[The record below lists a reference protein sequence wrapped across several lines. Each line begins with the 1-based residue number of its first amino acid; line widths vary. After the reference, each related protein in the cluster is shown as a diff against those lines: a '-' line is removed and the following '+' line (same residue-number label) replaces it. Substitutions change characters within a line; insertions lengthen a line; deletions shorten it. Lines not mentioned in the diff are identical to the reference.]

1 MHAYSY
7 YPFKNRLEEVEAK
20 DLADL
25 KSISEGWYVEYKV
38 QPIKIVEFAKHLSA
52 FANQHGGWLFIGI
65 KETSDGSRCAE
76 SFPGIDTANINNL
89 SIQIREASSAHINP
103 PVLYEEKI
111 INGPCE
117 DIGLSENKSILI
129 VGIPKSVNTP
139 HIHSSGRIFRR
150 LADHS
155 DPKPETDRHILDD
168 LWKRGEVHRLQVTK
182 FLSET
187 PPLPQT
193 ASNNPWIYIYFRPDE
208 NQPRPIKSIT
218 FEIFTDIVTNTSKI
232 VRGPHAPMDTVY
244 NAPNG
249 FIARQTK
256 GNDPSLPNLT
266 FHWWHDGT
274 ARLEIPLNKY
284 DLESLRKIGTYHHAQ
299 DFCSLLRRI
308 NFEKATVVDY
318 SSLLMAV
325 SALSNIYLELLK
337 ILEDTRGVYSC
348 CTLKNISYTS
358 PYLDTAHYL
367 SRIEKYSLP
376 LNAENEIRLPSEPN
390 QGNMYIHTYKSRFD
404 LTENADSAI
413 SIPMRFSAPLFG
425 NILLSVGAIHNDTD
439 WTEDMEMYGL
449 GIKPMPTGK

>member
-155 DPKPETDRHILDD
+155 DPKPQTDRHILDD

-187 PPLPQT
+187 PP
-193 ASNNPWIYIYFRPDE
+193 ASSNS
-208 NQPRPIKSIT
+208 IKQS
-218 FEIFTDIVTNTSKI
+218 
-232 VRGPHAPMDTVY
+232 MD
-244 NAPNG
+244 
-249 FIARQTK
+249 
-256 GNDPSLPNLT
+256 
-266 FHWWHDGT
+266 
-274 ARLEIPLNKY
+274 
-284 DLESLRKIGTYHHAQ
+284 
-299 DFCSLLRRI
+299 
-308 NFEKATVVDY
+308 
-318 SSLLMAV
+318 
-325 SALSNIYLELLK
+325 IYLFQA
-337 ILEDTRGVYSC
+337 R
-348 CTLKNISYTS
+348 
-358 PYLDTAHYL
+358 
-367 SRIEKYSLP
+367 R
-376 LNAENEIRLPSEPN
+376 
-390 QGNMYIHTYKSRFD
+390 
-404 LTENADSAI
+404 
-413 SIPMRFSAPLFG
+413 
-425 NILLSVGAIHNDTD
+425 
-439 WTEDMEMYGL
+439 
-449 GIKPMPTGK
+449 KPAKAN